1 MLFTIKR
8 QNHKTVMKHKTFI
21 LAGLCALG
29 ISTLEVQAINHD
41 SAPFL
46 INGFEQNMPNRFD
59 RIDLLGDLLYSVGP
73 NSIEAGVSKDEV
85 CVQFNQNVGSVNV
98 SLYKEGILVYSAVI
112 DTSVQQTVIIPITT
126 NGSYTV
132 EVSNATGYAE
142 GDFDRN

>member
-46 INGFEQNMPNRFD
+46 INGF
-59 RIDLLGDLLYSVGP
+59 
-73 NSIEAGVSKDEV
+73 
-85 CVQFNQNVGSVNV
+85 
-98 SLYKEGILVYSAVI
+98 
-112 DTSVQQTVIIPITT
+112 QQTVIIPITT